1 MGRLLPKTGEGF
13 FNICLASSYEISDI
27 RMICRKCPDL
37 QSTPSTQATP
47 NSTISS
53 PQESNHGFL
62 DTSSLY
68 LKESSQVHRSRIGG
82 DTIGCL
88 CVYILYI
95 VLQLLVYIYIWTCM
109 YAYIY
114 IYISLWKQSTCQRSV
129 HSTKKNC
136 SLVPPFGPSQWPQ
149 VHVLSAPCNAGV
161 SAKHHK
167 TSTISNWTFQWLR
180 QILQKN
186 ISV

>member
-95 VLQLLVYIYIWTCM
+95 VLQLLVYIYIYEHVCM
-109 YAYIY
+109 HIYIY
-114 IYISLWKQSTCQRSV
+114 IYQPLETINLPKICTQHQEKLFSGPALWSFSIAASARLK
-129 HSTKKNC
+129 C
-136 SLVPPFGPSQWPQ
+136 SL
-149 VHVLSAPCNAGV
+149 
-161 SAKHHK
+161 
-167 TSTISNWTFQWLR
+167 
-180 QILQKN
+180 
-186 ISV
+186 

>member
-1 MGRLLPKTGEGF
+1 
-13 FNICLASSYEISDI
+13 
-27 RMICRKCPDL
+27 MICRKCPDL

-47 NSTISS
+47 NSTVSS

-82 DTIGCL
+82 IQGCL
-88 CVYILYI
+88 SMCIYTVYCIAA
-95 VLQLLVYIYIWTCM
+95 VGVCIYEHVCM
-109 YAYIY
+109 HIYIY

-161 SAKHHK
+161 SAKHRE
-167 TSTISNWTFQWLR
+167 TSTISN
-180 QILQKN
+180 
-186 ISV
+186 

>member
-37 QSTPSTQATP
+37 RRSTPSTQATP

-68 LKESSQVHRSRIGG
+68 LKESSQVHKVHRSRIGG
-82 DTIGCL
+82 IQGCL
-88 CVYILYI
+88 SMCIYTVYCIAA
-95 VLQLLVYIYIWTCM
+95 VGVCIYEHVCM
-109 YAYIY
+109 HIY
-114 IYISLWKQSTCQRSV
+114 IYISASGNNKLAKDLYTAPRKTV
-129 HSTKKNC
+129 LL
-136 SLVPPFGPSQWPQ
+136 SLPL
-149 VHVLSAPCNAGV
+149 VLLNGRKC
-161 SAKHHK
+161 
-167 TSTISNWTFQWLR
+167 TS
-180 QILQKN
+180 
-186 ISV
+186 

>member
-1 MGRLLPKTGEGF
+1 MRYQISAWFAGNVPISEVHQPHKPHQTQQFLHPKSLTT
-13 FNICLASSYEISDI
+13 A
-27 RMICRKCPDL
+27 
-37 QSTPSTQATP
+37 
-47 NSTISS
+47 
-53 PQESNHGFL
+53 FL
-62 DTSSLY
+62 TRHPCIWRNPPRFTDRGL
-68 LKESSQVHRSRIGG
+68 GG

-88 CVYILYI
+88 SMCIYTVYCIAAVGVCI
-95 VLQLLVYIYIWTCM
+95 NEHVCM
-109 YAYIY
+109 HIYIY

-161 SAKHHK
+161 SAKHHE

-180 QILQKN
+180 QILQKT
-186 ISV
+186 ISM

>member
-37 QSTPSTQATP
+37 RRSTPSTQATP

-68 LKESSQVHRSRIGG
+68 LKESSQVHKVHRSRIGG
-82 DTIGCL
+82 IQGCL
-88 CVYILYI
+88 SMCIYTVYCIAA
-95 VLQLLVYIYIWTCM
+95 VGVCIYEHVCM
-109 YAYIY
+109 HIY
-114 IYISLWKQSTCQRSV
+114 IYQPLETINLPKICTQHQEKLFSCPSLWSFSMAASARLK
-129 HSTKKNC
+129 C
-136 SLVPPFGPSQWPQ
+136 SL
-149 VHVLSAPCNAGV
+149 
-161 SAKHHK
+161 
-167 TSTISNWTFQWLR
+167 
-180 QILQKN
+180 
-186 ISV
+186 